1 MSQGWIPASFWRGGT
16 SKGVFFHAKDLP
28 RDRAALDAIFLA
40 VLGSPDPYGRQLD
53 GMGGGISSLSKA
65 VIIGPPSRPDA
76 DIDYTF
82 AQVSVDRPEV
92 DWSGNCGNLSA
103 AVGPFALEEG
113 LVQVPDG
120 EATLRIHQVNT
131 AKIIQ
136 ARFAVQGGR
145 PVTEGALAIAGVSGT
160 GAPIAV
166 EVLDPGGSVAS
177 GLLPSGNMRDLIT
190 LPDGGTIDAS
200 LVDATN
206 PVVFLNASDFG
217 LTGMETPEQIEAD
230 TGLMARLEVVRRLG
244 GVAMGLAADP
254 RDIPLANP
262 RVALLSA
269 PASFAAM
276 DGQVHD
282 AGSHDIAVRMLS
294 MGRVHRAVTLTGAMC
309 LGVAARIAG
318 TIAHDLARPASARE
332 LRIANPSG
340 LLSTSAAVRQA
351 GGRWIADTAGV
362 YRTARCLMKG
372 AVAVP
377 QPLFQSAYFQFEV
390 QRENSAR

>member
-1 MSQGWIPASFWRGGT
+1 MSQGWIPACFWRGGS
-16 SKGVFFHAKDLP
+16 SKGVFFHARDLP
-28 RDRAALDAIFLA
+28 ADRARLNAIFLA
-40 VLGSPDPYGRQLD
+40 VLGSPDPYGRQLN

-103 AVGPFALEEG
+103 AVGPFAVEEG
-113 LVQVPDG
+113 LVHVPDG
-120 EATLRIHQVNT
+120 EVTLRIHQVNT

-145 PVTEGALAIAGVSGT
+145 AVTEGPLAIAGVSGT

-177 GLLPSGNMRDLIT
+177 DLLPSGNARDFMT
-190 LPDGGTIDAS
+190 LPDGGTVEAS

-206 PVVFLNASDFG
+206 PVVFLRASDFG
-217 LTGMETPEQIEAD
+217 LTGTDLPEKIEAD
-230 TGLMARLEVVRRLG
+230 AALMARLEQVRRLG
-244 GVAMGLAADP
+244 GVAMGLAANPQDV
-254 RDIPLANP
+254 PLANP

-269 PASFAAM
+269 PASFTAI
-276 DGQVHD
+276 DGQGHD
-282 AGSHDIAVRMLS
+282 AGGHDIAVRMLS

-309 LGVAARIAG
+309 LGVAVRIAG
-318 TIAHDLARPASARE
+318 TIPHSLARPACAGE

-340 LLSTSAAVRQA
+340 VLSTSASVRQE
-351 GGRWIADTAGV
+351 GGRWIADSAGV

-377 QPLFQSAYFQFEV
+377 IALSPSESAV
-390 QRENSAR
+390 PWSI